1 MCRGFSSYH
10 PLSYLTNGC
19 VFDGKAPLRP
29 APSSPQPTCHQ
40 GFGKR
45 LRGRWS
51 AGAKGIHIPIVKT
64 GHEAGE
70 RVLSVLPPA
79 GRRSL
84 PIYYGFIT
92 LHALSSGSRSR
103 PSRSSG
109 EAHKVTEAICEI
121 CSKIVKFA
129 RDLVGRAQVFQLY
142 LASPLPGTTYRIRSQ
157 V

>member
-1 MCRGFSSYH
+1 MGVFSTERHHSGQ
-10 PLSYLTNGC
+10 L
-19 VFDGKAPLRP
+19 
-29 APSSPQPTCHQ
+29 PQAHSQ
-40 GFGKR
+40 RAIGFGKR
-45 LRGRWS
+45 VAWS

-70 RVLSVLPPA
+70 RVLSVRPPA

-129 RDLVGRAQVFQLY
+129 RDLVGRAHVFQLY
-142 LASPLPGTTYRIRSQ
+142 LASPLPGTTYRMYGLRYKTYSSALQ
-157 V
+157 KRPFVL